1 MAIVSLVA
9 GETITAGQAVYINT
23 SGLAL
28 RAAADGA
35 DFQTAAV
42 AGVAQD
48 TVTEGQSFRCNVDS
62 VSVIPSAAFT
72 PGTALFLHPSN
83 DGVLAEYAV
92 FASGV
97 ENTAAGGLYLTRIGT
112 ALTADR
118 VAVELKRPIF
128 INNTTSVILME
139 SASGLVVD
147 AILDEDGFRIDTEG
161 AL

>member
-9 GETITAGQAVYINT
+9 GETITAGQAVYINS

-28 RAAADGA
+28 KTQADGG
-35 DFQTAAV
+35 DIQLAAC

-48 TVTEGQSFRCNVDS
+48 TVLQGESFRCNVDS
-62 VSVIPSAAFT
+62 VATVSSAGFT
-72 PGTALFLHPSN
+72 PGTALFLHPFS
-83 DGVLAEYAV
+83 DGAIAEYSV

-97 ENTAAGGLYLTRIGT
+97 ENIAGDGLYLTRVGT
-112 ALTADR
+112 ALTTDR
-118 VAVELKRPIF
+118 LAVELKRPIF
-128 INNTTSVILME
+128 INNTTSIVLME

>member
-9 GETITAGQAVYINT
+9 GETITAGQAVYINS

-28 RAAADGA
+28 RTQADGGNI
-35 DFQTAAV
+35 DLAAC

-48 TVTEGQSFRCNVDS
+48 TVLEGQSFRCNVDS
-62 VSVIPSAAFT
+62 VATIPSATFT

-83 DGVLAEYAV
+83 DGGLAEYDV

-97 ENTAAGGLYLTRIGT
+97 ENTAAGGLYLTRVGT
-112 ALTADR
+112 ALTTDR
-118 VAVELKRPIF
+118 LAVELKRPIF
-128 INNTTSVILME
+128 INNTTSIILME
-139 SASGLVVD
+139 TASGLVVD

>member
-9 GETITAGQAVYINT
+9 GGTITAGQAVYINT

-28 RAAADGA
+28 PAQADGGEL
-35 DFQTAAV
+35 QLAAV

-62 VSVIPSAAFT
+62 VSVIPSATFT
-72 PGTALFLHPSN
+72 PGTALFLHPSD
-83 DGVLAEYAV
+83 DGELAEYSV

-97 ENTAAGGLYLTRIGT
+97 ENTSAVGLYLTRVGT

-128 INNTTSVILME
+128 INNTTSIILME

>member
-9 GETITAGQAVYINT
+9 GETLTAGQAVYINS

-28 RAAADGA
+28 RAQADGA
-35 DFQTAAV
+35 DIQLASV

-62 VSVIPSAAFT
+62 VATIPGAAFT
-72 PGTALFLHPSN
+72 PGTALFLDPFA
-83 DGVLAEYAV
+83 DGSIAEYSV

-97 ENTAAGGLYLTRIGT
+97 ASTTADGLYLVRVGT
-112 ALTADR
+112 ALTAER
-118 VAVELKRPIF
+118 LAVELKRPIF
-128 INNTTSVILME
+128 INNTTSIILAE
-139 SASGLVVD
+139 TASGQVVD

>member
-9 GETITAGQAVYINT
+9 GETITAGQAVYINS

-28 RAAADGA
+28 RTQADGG
-35 DFQTAAV
+35 DIQLAAC

-48 TVTEGQSFRCNVDS
+48 TVLQGESFRCNVDS
-62 VSVIPSAAFT
+62 VATISSAGFT

-83 DGVLAEYAV
+83 DGALAEYSV

-97 ENTAAGGLYLTRIGT
+97 ESI
-112 ALTADR
+112 
-118 VAVELKRPIF
+118 V
-128 INNTTSVILME
+128 INNTTSIILME

>member
-9 GETITAGQAVYINT
+9 GETITAGQAVYINS

-28 RAAADGA
+28 RTQADGGNI
-35 DFQTAAV
+35 DLAAC

-48 TVTEGQSFRCNVDS
+48 TVLEGQSFRCNVDS
-62 VSVIPSAAFT
+62 VSTIPSASFT

-83 DGVLAEYAV
+83 DGALAEYDV
-92 FASGV
+92 FSSGV
-97 ENTAAGGLYLTRIGT
+97 AATSAVGLYLTRVGT
-112 ALTADR
+112 ALTSDR
-118 VAVELKRPIF
+118 LAVELKDPYLSITLHRSF
-128 INNTTSVILME
+128 FME
-139 SASGLVVD
+139 TASGLVVD

>member
-28 RAAADGA
+28 RAQADGG
-35 DFQTAAV
+35 DLQLAAV

-48 TVTEGQSFRCNVDS
+48 TVNEGESFRCNVDS
-62 VSVIPSAAFT
+62 VSVIPNATFT
-72 PGTALFLHPSN
+72 PGTALFLHPSD
-83 DGVLAEYAV
+83 DGELAEYPV

-97 ENTAAGGLYLTRIGT
+97 EVTSAVGLYLTRIGT

-128 INNTTSVILME
+128 INNTTSIILME
-139 SASGLVVD
+139 TASGLVVD